1 MGPDRCVNVTRV
13 SWVRAVMPASVYWAS
28 LLHAMSHLVRSAAV
42 VTLALLAGVGYAS
55 PAAADER
62 GIVIRVYDAAG
73 NAPDV
78 RAAAIRT
85 AAAVIQDAGLVIDW
99 RDCSRE
105 GSRGFCHN
113 APGMRNLV
121 VRIMPSVTPGHA
133 AAAGLAADGEKSMLD
148 LELGFAVV
156 DAGTL
161 SGAMA
166 TIFNE
171 RVRAVSQR
179 VRIDFSA
186 LLGRAIAH
194 EIGHLLLRTAGHSSS
209 GLMRAV
215 WTDAELTLDRREDWL
230 FAAPERRHLQALVVQ
245 PSDDGRAL
253 AEGSTTESDRPARG
267 DRQLDARTP

>member
-1 MGPDRCVNVTRV
+1 MT
-13 SWVRAVMPASVYWAS
+13 
-28 LLHAMSHLVRSAAV
+28 HLVRSAAV
-42 VTLALLAGVGYAS
+42 VTLALLAGAGYAS

-85 AAAVIQDAGLVIDW
+85 AAAVIQDAGLAIDW

-113 APGMRNLV
+113 APGVRNLV
-121 VRIMPSVTPGHA
+121 VRIMPSVPPGQA
-133 AAAGLAADGEKSMLD
+133 AAEGFPAADGEKSLLD

-156 DAGTL
+156 DAGTR

-166 TIFNE
+166 TIFHD

-194 EIGHLLLRTAGHSSS
+194 EIGHLLLRTAGHGSS

-215 WTDAELTLDRREDWL
+215 WTDAELALDRREDWL

-245 PSDDGRAL
+245 PADDGHGL
-253 AEGSTTESDRPARG
+253 AQGGNTENDRPARG

>member
-1 MGPDRCVNVTRV
+1 
-13 SWVRAVMPASVYWAS
+13 MPASVYWAS
-28 LLHAMSHLVRSAAV
+28 LLHAMTHLVRSAAV
-42 VTLALLAGVGYAS
+42 VTLVLLAGVGYAS

-85 AAAVIQDAGLVIDW
+85 AAAAIQDAGLVIDW

-121 VRIMPSVTPGHA
+121 VRIMSSATGVQAAVAGFPASDDGKSV
-133 AAAGLAADGEKSMLD
+133 LD

-215 WTDAELTLDRREDWL
+215 WTDAELALVRREDWL
-230 FAAPERRHLQALVVQ
+230 FAAPERRHLQALAVQ

-253 AEGSTTESDRPARG
+253 AEGGNTESDRPARG